1 MIDQTIS
8 HYRIVEKLGGGG
20 MGVVYKAGDTTLG
33 RTVALKFLPSEVSSD
48 NQALERFL
56 REARAA
62 AALNHPNICTIYEIG
77 EHDGRRFIAM
87 ELLEG
92 QTLKQCI
99 GGKPLALDVLLDLAT
114 QIADALDVAH
124 AKGIVHRDLKPANI
138 FVTERSQAKI
148 LDFGL
153 AKQMPQTRTLSS
165 IAEGATEDDDPHL
178 TSPGVALGTV
188 AYMSP
193 EQALG
198 NELDARTDLFS
209 FGVVL
214 YEMATGR
221 QAFSGSTSA
230 ALFDA
235 ILHHTPVSPV
245 QLNPSLPRELER
257 ILNKALEKD
266 RSLRYQHASEM
277 RADLKRLARDLSV
290 PAGSARGDAIS
301 ASPVATHAKSPAAK
315 RSKSGDKPSSGK
327 QSRAIDSLAVL
338 PLENATGD
346 PETEYLSD
354 GIAETLIN
362 TLAQLRKIR
371 VVPRTLAFRYRGQAV
386 DALAA
391 GRELGVRAV
400 LAGRLLQRGDD
411 LILSVE
417 LVDVDRQAQLWGT
430 RYNRKMTDLLA
441 LQEELTNEISEKLR
455 LQLTGEEKKKLR
467 KRPAQDNEAF
477 RLVLEA
483 RHNVYKMYPEAVNR
497 GLILAQRAI
506 EIDPTSALAHATLG
520 AAYSQ
525 QSIMGYSPIAESSA
539 LAIRAVRKALELDEN
554 LPDAHLSLGSSLF
567 YSWDFE
573 SGEREVQRAL
583 ELSPDLAPAWQVL
596 AFNELSCGRF
606 ERALK
611 AAQRNLELQPLS
623 DSAEFNT
630 GAAYFCARQFEEAI
644 KHLGR
649 SSEID
654 PQNGQALAL
663 LSLAH
668 AWAGQVADAARRGKE
683 ALSLAPNFSMT
694 LGHVGGAY
702 AKLGRTEEARRILQ
716 QAEKSWK
723 PDGQSSIW
731 VAAIYAGLGEKD
743 AAFDWLE
750 KAFQEHTHFL
760 VFLKF
765 HPLFDNLH
773 GDPRFDAL
781 VKRIGIPG

>member
-1 MIDQTIS
+1 VGQTIS
-8 HYRIVEKLGGGG
+8 HYRISEKLGGGG
-20 MGVVYKAGDTTLG
+20 MGIVYKAEDSYLG
-33 RTVALKFLPSEVSSD
+33 RTIALKFLPEEVSSD
-48 NQALERFL
+48 TLALDRFL
-56 REARAA
+56 REARSA
-62 AALNHPNICTIYEIG
+62 AALNHPNICTIHEIG
-77 EHDGRRFIAM
+77 EHDSRRFIAM
-87 ELLEG
+87 ELLQGE
-92 QTLKQCI
+92 TLRQRI

-114 QIADALDVAH
+114 QIADALDAAH
-124 AKGIVHRDLKPANI
+124 AKGIVHRDIKPANI
-138 FVTERSQAKI
+138 FITERGQAKV

-153 AKQMPQTRTLSS
+153 AKQLPQMRSLST
-165 IAEGATEDDDPHL
+165 IAEGTTEDDDPHL
-178 TSPGVALGTV
+178 TSPGVAVGTV

-198 NELDARTDLFS
+198 KELDLRTDLFS
-209 FGVVL
+209 IGVVL

-235 ILHHTPVSPV
+235 ILHRAPVPPV
-245 QLNPSLPRELER
+245 QLNPALPRELER

-266 RSLRYQHASEM
+266 SSLRYQHASKM
-277 RADLKRLARDLSV
+277 RADLKRLARDLSG
-290 PAGSARGDAIS
+290 PSASARGDAIFEPS
-301 ASPVATHAKSPAAK
+301 ITTHAKPRAAR
-315 RSKSGDKPSSGK
+315 RSKSADKPSSGK

-362 TLAQLRKIR
+362 SLAQLRKIR
-371 VVPRTLAFRYRGQAV
+371 VVPRTLAFRHRGLSV
-386 DALAA
+386 DPLAA

-411 LILSVE
+411 LIVSVE

-430 RYNRKMTDLLA
+430 RYSRKMADLLA
-441 LQEELTNEISEKLR
+441 LQEELTNEIAEKLR

-467 KRPAQDNEAF
+467 KRPTQNNEAF

-583 ELSPDLAPAWQVL
+583 ELSPESAPAWQVL
-596 AFNELSCGRF
+596 AFNEIARGRF
-606 ERALK
+606 EEAVK

-623 DSAEFNT
+623 DSAEFNA
-630 GAAYFCARQFEEAI
+630 GAAYFCARQFDEAI
-644 KHLGR
+644 KHLRR
-649 SSEID
+649 SAEID
-654 PQNGQALAL
+654 PQNAQALGL
-663 LSLAH
+663 LSLAY
-668 AWAGQVADAARRGKE
+668 ACAGQAVEAARSGKE
-683 ALSLAPNFSMT
+683 AMVLAQDFSMI

-702 AKLGRTEEARRILQ
+702 AKLGRTDEVRKVLQ

-731 VAAIYAGLGEKD
+731 VSAIYACLGEKD

-760 VFLKF
+760 AYLKF

-781 VKRIGIPG
+781 VKRIGIPS

>member
-1 MIDQTIS
+1 MIGQTIS

-20 MGVVYKAGDTTLG
+20 MGVVYKAEDATLG
-33 RTVALKFLPSEVSSD
+33 RTVALKFLPNEVAGD
-48 NQALERFL
+48 HQALERFL

-87 ELLEG
+87 ELMQG
-92 QTLKQCI
+92 QTLKQRI

-114 QIADALDVAH
+114 QIADALDAAH
-124 AKGIVHRDLKPANI
+124 AKGIVHRDIKPANI
-138 FVTERSQAKI
+138 FITERGQAKV

-153 AKQMPQTRTLSS
+153 AKQLPQTHTLSA
-165 IAEGATEDDDPHL
+165 IAEGTTEDDDPHL

-193 EQALG
+193 EQVRG
-198 NELDARTDLFS
+198 EEMDARTDLFS
-209 FGVVL
+209 FGLVL

-221 QAFSGSTSA
+221 QAFSGTTSGMI
-230 ALFDA
+230 FDA
-235 ILHHTPVSPV
+235 ILNRAPVPPI
-245 QLNPSLPRELER
+245 QQNPGLPRKLGE
-257 ILNKALEKD
+257 IINKALEKD
-266 RSLRYQHASEM
+266 RALRCQSAVEL

-301 ASPVATHAKSPAAK
+301 APPVATHAKPPAAR
-315 RSKSGDKPSSGK
+315 RSKSADKPSSGK
-327 QSRAIDSLAVL
+327 HSRTIDSLAVL

-386 DALAA
+386 DPLTT

-467 KRPAQDNEAF
+467 KPPTQNNEAF
-477 RLVLEA
+477 RLVVEA
-483 RHNVYKMYPEAVNR
+483 RHLAYKMYPEAVNR

-506 EIDPTSALAHATLG
+506 ELDPTSALAHATLG
-520 AAYSQ
+520 AAYYQ
-525 QSIMGYSPIAESSA
+525 QGISGYAPIAEASA
-539 LAIRAVRKALELDEN
+539 RSIRAARRALELDES

-573 SGEREVQRAL
+573 PGQREVERAL
-583 ELSPDLAPAWQVL
+583 ELSPDLAPAWQIL
-596 AFNELSCGRF
+596 AFNEMARGRF
-606 ERALK
+606 EEAVK

-623 DSAEFNT
+623 DSAEFNL
-630 GAAYFCARQFEEAI
+630 GAAYFCARQFDEAI
-644 KHLGR
+644 KHLRR

-654 PQNGQALAL
+654 PQAAQALGL

-668 AWAGQVADAARRGKE
+668 AWAGQAAEAARRGKE
-683 ALSLAPNFSMT
+683 AMSLAPDMAMT
-694 LGHVGGAY
+694 LGHIGGAY
-702 AKLGRTEEARRILQ
+702 AKLGRADEARKILQ
-716 QAEKSWK
+716 HAEESWK
-723 PDGQSSIW
+723 PDGQSSMW
-731 VAAIYAGLGEKD
+731 MAAIYAGLGEKD

-750 KAFQEHTHFL
+750 KAFQEHTYFL
-760 VFLKF
+760 VFLKM

-781 VKRIGIPG
+781 VKRIGIPD